1 MLARGGALALAP
13 YTSRMSLSRKAAALL
28 FLLLVLLAALAW
40 FGSPEAPRP
49 PKAVAGVLELPRG
62 SAEPIALEGEWGFAW
77 SRFLD
82 PGWDALPANSFA
94 PVPSSWNDLS
104 GKPRGENGWGTYV
117 LRIACPAGQSLAVE
131 AVGQRTTSR
140 LFVNGVQVAA
150 HGEPGASAQ
159 ASRAAVHSRIPI
171 SAEFA
176 CPLRLTL
183 HVSNFDH
190 RAGGMVRPLVAG
202 PREAL
207 EQRREARVTQ
217 GAVLLTAYLLTGA
230 VALMFYGVRRRE
242 NVPLLFGLFCI
253 AMAVYS
259 DMIGERL
266 LLRPWGAQVAWAPYM
281 RVEYLSWI
289 AAMALFFLTLR
300 ELFPREIHR
309 RTVQVV
315 LAALGLGAMATL
327 GLTPGQY
334 SHVAQPGQ
342 AVAVVVA
349 AYIAFGM
356 VRAARRTDVDAKV
369 LLAGMVAVFAALAL
383 DLLLFDA
390 PRADTKFAPIGF
402 ALFLLSPA
410 VVIARRMSAALNAE
424 ERSRTLEENARLRE
438 DVERISRH
446 DMKTPLNS
454 ILGAARLLGEDRAVT
469 SDQREL
475 VGVLQRAGLRLLEM
489 VNLSL
494 GLYRMETGSYHFQ
507 PQAVDLRELVS
518 RVLVDLH
525 SQAEAQQ
532 VSLHWPGSSGG
543 GATLVRAE
551 ELLCYSIIA
560 NVVKNAIEATAAGGQ
575 VSVTLVPGDPVQLAV
590 HNPGEVP
597 PEIAARFFDKYVTG
611 RKSGGTGLGTYSAQL
626 MARAQMGDLRMHTGE
641 AGTLV
646 TLTLRAFK
654 DALPA
659 ARSTAPREDPQ
670 SWLQDLPLR
679 DVLLVDDDEFSRL
692 VTRRLLPSPPF
703 HVDTAPNGQAAMD
716 AMRAHWPDFLLTD
729 MEMPVKD
736 GVETVRWVRE
746 QELASGRP
754 RCRIVMMSGNDDEK
768 SAAGALAAGADRF
781 LVKPV
786 SRERLLAALR
796 ELELEPR
803 AAQAHD
809 APAREPVPG
818 GEQVIVN
825 AEWRTVFPG
834 FLQLQQEAAENMA
847 RALADGQREA
857 LQFVAHRAY
866 GALAAMGLEWAS
878 QQSRA
883 VELSA
888 MEGAPAEIAPQIAA
902 LREHLARV
910 RVTYR

>member
-1 MLARGGALALAP
+1 
-13 YTSRMSLSRKAAALL
+13 
-28 FLLLVLLAALAW
+28 
-40 FGSPEAPRP
+40 
-49 PKAVAGVLELPRG
+49 
-62 SAEPIALEGEWGFAW
+62 
-77 SRFLD
+77 
-82 PGWDALPANSFA
+82 
-94 PVPSSWNDLS
+94 
-104 GKPRGENGWGTYV
+104 
-117 LRIACPAGQSLAVE
+117 
-131 AVGQRTTSR
+131 
-140 LFVNGVQVAA
+140 
-150 HGEPGASAQ
+150 
-159 ASRAAVHSRIPI
+159 
-171 SAEFA
+171 
-176 CPLRLTL
+176 
-183 HVSNFDH
+183 
-190 RAGGMVRPLVAG
+190 VRPLVAG

-217 GAVLLTAYLLTGA
+217 GAALLTAYLLTGA
-230 VALMFYGVRRRE
+230 VALMFYAVRRRD

-266 LLRPWGAQVAWAPYM
+266 LLRPWGAQIAWAPYM

-300 ELFPREIHR
+300 GLFPREIHR

-315 LAALGLGAMATL
+315 LAALGLGALATL

-334 SHVAQPGQ
+334 SHMAQPGQ
-342 AVAVVVA
+342 AIAVAVA
-349 AYIAFGM
+349 AYIAVAM
-356 VRAARRTDVDAKV
+356 VRAARRTDVDARV
-369 LLAGMVAVFAALAL
+369 LLAGMVAVFATLVL

-424 ERSRTLEENARLRE
+424 ERSRALEENARLRE

-454 ILGAARLLGEDRAVT
+454 ILGAARLLGEDRDVT

-494 GLYRMETGSYHFQ
+494 GLYRMETGSYQFQ

-543 GATLVRAE
+543 ATTLARAE

-560 NVVKNAIEATAAGGQ
+560 NVVKNAIEAAGAGGQ
-575 VSVTLVPGDPVQLAV
+575 VSITLVAGDPVQLAV
-590 HNPGEVP
+590 HNPGQVA
-597 PEIAARFFDKYVTG
+597 PEIAHRFFDKYVTG
-611 RKSGGTGLGTYSAQL
+611 RKSSGTGLGTYSALL

-646 TLTLRAFK
+646 TLALPAFK
-654 DALPA
+654 EALPA
-659 ARSTAPREDPQ
+659 ARSTAPREDRQ

-703 HVDTAPNGQAAMD
+703 HVETAANGQAAID
-716 AMRAHWPDFLLTD
+716 AMRLRWPDFLLTD
-729 MEMPVKD
+729 MEMPLKN
-736 GVETVRWVRE
+736 GVETVRWVRA

-754 RCRIVMMSGNDDEK
+754 RCRIVMMSGNDDER
-768 SAAGALAAGADRF
+768 SAASALAVGADRF

-786 SRERLLAALR
+786 TRERLLAALR
-796 ELELEPR
+796 ELEMEPR
-803 AAQAHD
+803 APQERD
-809 APAREPVPG
+809 APHPAAAREPVPG

-834 FLQLQQEAAENMA
+834 FLRLQQEAAENMA
-847 RALADGQREA
+847 RALADGQRES

-883 VELSA
+883 VELHA
-888 MEGAPAEIAPQIAA
+888 MEGAPGDIASLIAG